1 MLFVM
6 LDVYGFLQNLGF
18 SVACCSLC
26 WMFMVSLQ
34 ILGFGVACCSLCV
47 GCFGFHH
54 KFRSLVLRVVRYV
67 CGCLWF
73 PTNFR
78 V

>member
-1 MLFVM
+1 MVS
-6 LDVYGFLQNLGF
+6 LQILGF

-34 ILGFGVACCSLCV
+34 ILRFWCCVLFVMCWMFMVSY
-47 GCFGFHH
+47 H
-54 KFRSLVLRVVRYV
+54 KFGSLVLRVVRYV